1 MSSPSLNRDINP
13 KIKEKF
19 IKEYLPQKFYHRHSD
34 IDVFVNITITQL
46 LNYNTLLNE
55 ECNKYIQSNF
65 EDNYNY
71 NYYDEILEQKKQ
83 ELLRI
88 KKEGINSQKNKDG
101 KNSIL
106 SFEFPEFEIYFI
118 AKLYVD
124 GMERKPEC
132 QTKLLFNSKNIN
144 QYISMR
150 FKYKDLTTDSY
161 IYLELY
167 SMQLPDDKSLLGT
180 TKIFLFDDNLNLC
193 QGRHV
198 FQLNKIQNKKS
209 DENMIIEENIKN
221 NNNINIIEEEKES
234 DDKNKNTIINNA
246 NSSIIKKEEEL
257 DNIGKEIDLLVNTF
271 YDKEFQNT
279 KNYYGSKEG
288 LPITSSNK
296 DIINNYYYNFQKN
309 IPEIKTEYMRNY
321 DSKLSDL
328 LTQTENAYVVIKF
341 PSFKNAVIYEEDIS
355 ADYKKVF
362 KWNVP
367 PIEGVTLNKYTSWIY
382 DPSINISKKDNDF
395 LKRDNP
401 ISEKFSILAR
411 GNDDLFSRDIR
422 LSPVDRN
429 KINELLNTPDFI
441 KLENKDITL
450 FWSYRY
456 ELLKNNTPYALTKIM
471 NSVKW
476 GDSKSENEFLKNIL
490 SQWKKIEIYDILY
503 MLSRKF
509 SVNKLYP
516 NNDEGLMN
524 NLNGM
529 KELRKLAIKKL
540 GEHTNE
546 ELNFIL
552 LQLVQAIRYE
562 DINIKNYYTP
572 LVQFLIERCCKDT
585 ILASSFFWFIS
596 CEADRSDQGKSKKDD
611 KNDIIAIYDL
621 IKNRFLED
629 LNKYPD
635 IKAII
640 DNEIEF
646 KNELVNISDKLSHV
660 SKVDNKKKELR
671 SLIDGEKKHIMQETE
686 HYLPIDP
693 KLKIK
698 GTITEDCSVFKS
710 AKCPVKYTF
719 NVTPET
725 QSNNV
730 HEDKEHFRIMFKYGD
745 DLRQDQLI
753 LQMINY
759 MDSLL
764 KKVHLDYEFT
774 TYKVLATSK
783 SDGFVEFVPNSRT
796 IFDILKK
803 YGKQIKPYYN
813 EISQGDPKM
822 LESMLDSYIN
832 SCAGYCVVTY
842 ILGIGDRHLENL
854 MIDNKGRLF
863 HIDFGYILGKDPKP
877 YPPPI
882 KLCQEM
888 VDCMGGKDSKRYEEF
903 KQKCVNAYWV
913 LRDNAKVIVNMF
925 YLMIDSGIPELNNIE
940 MLNKLHDKFA
950 PGFNKQ
956 QASNS
961 LLSNLEESVNAL
973 MPVLMEKIH
982 IWAQYFK

>member
-1 MSSPSLNRDINP
+1 
-13 KIKEKF
+13 
-19 IKEYLPQKFYHRHSD
+19 
-34 IDVFVNITITQL
+34 
-46 LNYNTLLNE
+46 
-55 ECNKYIQSNF
+55 
-65 EDNYNY
+65 
-71 NYYDEILEQKKQ
+71 
-83 ELLRI
+83 
-88 KKEGINSQKNKDG
+88 
-101 KNSIL
+101 
-106 SFEFPEFEIYFI
+106 
-118 AKLYVD
+118 
-124 GMERKPEC
+124 
-132 QTKLLFNSKNIN
+132 
-144 QYISMR
+144 MR

-161 IYLELY
+161 INLELY
-167 SMQLPDDKSLLGT
+167 SMQLPDDKALLGT
-180 TKIFLFDDNLNLC
+180 TKIFLFDDNLNLY

-198 FQLNKIQNKKS
+198 FQLNKIQNKN
-209 DENMIIEENIKN
+209 ENKNLNENKEN
-221 NNNINIIEEEKES
+221 NNEINIIIDKEKENEI
-234 DDKNKNTIINNA
+234 KNKNKT
-246 NSSIIKKEEEL
+246 NSSIVKKEEEL

-271 YDKEFQNT
+271 YDKEFENSN
-279 KNYYGSKEG
+279 NYYGSKKG
-288 LPITSSNK
+288 IQINQNNTNK
-296 DIINNYYYNFQKN
+296 DLYNNFYFNHEKK
-309 IPEIKTEYMRNY
+309 IPELKTDYMCNY

-328 LTQTENAYVVIKF
+328 LTQTENAYVIIKF

-355 ADYKKVF
+355 ADYKRVF
-362 KWNVP
+362 KCGVP
-367 PIEGVTLNKYTSWIY
+367 PIEGINFNKYTAWIY

-401 ISEKFSILAR
+401 ISEKFSILSR
-411 GNDDLFSRDIR
+411 GNDDLFSRDKR
-422 LSPVDRN
+422 SSPIERN
-429 KINELLNTPDFI
+429 EINRILNNPDFI

-456 ELLKNNTPYALTKIM
+456 ELLKDNTPYALTKIM

-503 MLSRKF
+503 MLSRRF

-516 NNDEGLMN
+516 NNDEGIII

-529 KELRKLAIKKL
+529 KDLRKIAIKKL

-562 DINIKNYYTP
+562 DITIKDFYTP
-572 LVQFLIERCCKDT
+572 LVKFLVERCCTDT

-596 CEADRSDQGKSKKDD
+596 CEADRSDQNQKSKKDD
-611 KNDIIAIYDL
+611 KNDIITIYDL
-621 IKNRFLED
+621 IKTKFLEE
-629 LNKYPD
+629 LNKYPE

-640 DNEIEF
+640 ENEIEF
-646 KNELVNISDKLSHV
+646 KNDLVEISDRLSHV
-660 SKVDNKKKELR
+660 SKVDNKKRELR
-671 SLIDGEKKHIMQETE
+671 ALITGEKSNIFQNTE

-693 KLKIK
+693 KIKIK
-698 GTITEDCSVFKS
+698 GTEAQDCSVFKS

-725 QSNNV
+725 QNNNV

-764 KKVHLDYEFT
+764 KKVQLDYEFT

-783 SDGFVEFVPNSRT
+783 SDGFVEFVPNSST
-796 IFDILKK
+796 IQDILKK
-803 YGKQIKPYYN
+803 YNNQIKLFYK
-813 EISQGDPKM
+813 EISKGDDQL
-822 LESMLDSYIN
+822 LEKMLDSYIN
-832 SCAGYCVVTY
+832 SCAGYCVITY

-854 MIDNKGRLF
+854 MINNKGRLF

-882 KLCQEM
+882 KLSKEM
-888 VDCMGGKDSKRYEEF
+888 VDCMGGRDSQRFEEF

-950 PGFNKQ
+950 PEFNKQ

-961 LLSNLEESVNAL
+961 FLSNLEESVNAI
-973 MPVLMEKIH
+973 MPLIMEKIH
-982 IWAQYFK
+982 VWAQYFK

>member
-1 MSSPSLNRDINP
+1 MSAQNQIKDINP

-19 IKEYLPQKFYHRHSD
+19 IKEYLPQKYYHRHSD
-34 IDVFVNITITQL
+34 IDIFVNITITQI
-46 LNYNTLLNE
+46 LNYNTLLTAENSE
-55 ECNKYIQSNF
+55 YIQQNF
-65 EDNYNY
+65 NENYNY
-71 NYYDEILEQKKQ
+71 NYYDEIIEQKKQ
-83 ELLRI
+83 ELDKI
-88 KKEGINSQKNKDG
+88 KKEGINTSEKNKN
-101 KNSIL
+101 KKKSIL

-118 AKLYVD
+118 AKLFVD

-132 QTKLLFNSKNIN
+132 QTKLLFNSKNMN

-161 IYLELY
+161 INLNLY
-167 SMQLPDDKSLLGT
+167 SMQLPEEKSLLAT
-180 TKIFLFDDNLNLC
+180 AKIFLFDDNLNLY
-193 QGRHV
+193 QGRHI
-198 FQLNKIQNKKS
+198 FPLNKTQIK
-209 DENMIIEENIKN
+209 ENND
-221 NNNINIIEEEKES
+221 INLI
-234 DDKNKNTIINNA
+234 DK
-246 NSSIIKKEEEL
+246 EL
-257 DNIGKEIDLLVNTF
+257 DMLINTF
-271 YDKEFQNT
+271 YEKEFKQT
-279 KNYYGSKEG
+279 LNYYGDKEG
-288 LPITSSNK
+288 IPINNNMSNK
-296 DIINNYYYNFQKN
+296 DIFNTYFFNYEKN
-309 IPEIKTEYMRNY
+309 IPEIKTEYMINY
-321 DSKLSDL
+321 DNKLQDL
-328 LTQTENAYVVIKF
+328 LTQTEKAYIVIKF
-341 PSFKNAVIYEEDIS
+341 PSFKNTVIYEEDIS
-355 ADYKKVF
+355 EDYKKVF
-362 KWNVP
+362 KYSIPNKEN
-367 PIEGVTLNKYTSWIY
+367 INNANNTNNNIINKYTSWIY
-382 DPSINISKKDNDF
+382 DPSINIGKKENDF

-411 GNDDLFSRDIR
+411 GNDDLFSRDMR
-422 LSPVDRN
+422 LSPVDRI

-456 ELLKNNTPYALTKIM
+456 ELKKNNTPYALTKIM

-476 GDSKSENEFLKNIL
+476 GDVKSENEFLKNIL
-490 SQWKKIEIYDILY
+490 IPWPKVEIYDILY

-516 NNDEGLMN
+516 NNDEGIMN

-529 KELRKLAIKKL
+529 KELRRIAIKKL
-540 GEHTNE
+540 GEHSNE

-562 DINIKNYYTP
+562 DISVKDINTD
-572 LVQFLIERCCKDT
+572 LVKFLIDRCCKDT
-585 ILASSFFWFIS
+585 VLASSFFWFIE
-596 CEADRSDQGKSKKDD
+596 CEADSSDQNNPKNKKNE
-611 KNDIIAIYDL
+611 KNDIITIFDM
-621 IKNRFLED
+621 IKKKFLEE
-629 LNKYPD
+629 LKKYPE
-635 IKAII
+635 IKSII

-646 KNELVNISDKLSHV
+646 KEELVKISSKLSHV
-660 SKVDNKKKELR
+660 SKVDNKKRELR
-671 SLIDGEKKHIMQETE
+671 KLIDGDEKNMMQETE

-693 KLKIK
+693 KIKIK
-698 GTITEDCSVFKS
+698 GTIAQECSVFKS

-725 QSNNV
+725 KENNLL
-730 HEDKEHFRIMFKYGD
+730 EDKDHFRIMFKYGD

-774 TYKVLATSK
+774 SYKVLATSK
-783 SDGFVEFVPNSRT
+783 SDGFVEFVPNSTT
-796 IFDILKK
+796 IFDILHTYKE
-803 YGKQIKPYYN
+803 IKPYYEELSN
-813 EISQGDPKM
+813 GNKDV
-822 LESMLDSYIN
+822 LESMLNSYIN

-882 KLCQEM
+882 KLCKEM
-888 VDCMGGKDSKRYEEF
+888 VDCMGGKNSPKFEEF

-913 LRDNAKVIVNMF
+913 LRENAKVIVNMF
-925 YLMIDSGIPELNNIE
+925 YLMIDSGIPELNNVE
-940 MLNKLHDKFA
+940 MLNKLNDKFA

-956 QASNS
+956 QAQNS
-961 LLSNLEESVNAL
+961 LLSNLEESVDAFF
-973 MPVLMEKIH
+973 PVLMEKIH
-982 IWAQYFK
+982 KWAQYMK